1 MIREAITNL
10 ILNTHPL
17 VLVLRM
23 LSVLCFAM
31 ILDRI
36 LFWIASAVRYRPIPP
51 EMYDGGPSR
60 REELL
65 ARLRRTRRKHY
76 TGEILLASLESL
88 GSRERIGQAV
98 SEVLDRMSS
107 KLNALELI
115 AKIAPLVGILGTVVG
130 LIMSFCEV
138 GAMAT
143 ASPTAISKGI
153 GVALKTTAD
162 GLTISISASVACAGF
177 KWCIQR
183 AMLRIGRVICAT
195 QCTANVSH
203 AGCDSG
209 VRDQ

>member
-17 VLVLRM
+17 VLVLRI

-31 ILDRI
+31 IIDRT
-36 LFWIASAVRYRPIPP
+36 LFWISSALRYRPIPP
-51 EMYDGGPSR
+51 EMYDSGKSR
-60 REELL
+60 RDELL
-65 ARLRRTRRKHY
+65 AQLRRTKRKHY

-88 GSRERIGQAV
+88 GSRDRIGQAV

-107 KLNALELI
+107 KLSALELI

-195 QCTANVSH
+195 QSTANVSP
-203 AGCDSG
+203 AGGDSG